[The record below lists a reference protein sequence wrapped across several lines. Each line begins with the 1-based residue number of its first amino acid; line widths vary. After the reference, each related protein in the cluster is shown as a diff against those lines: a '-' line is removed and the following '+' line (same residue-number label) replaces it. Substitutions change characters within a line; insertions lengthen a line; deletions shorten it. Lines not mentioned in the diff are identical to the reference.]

1 MLFDDKFTA
10 TSVDGDEIK
19 GEAKVSS
26 GNATGKLER
35 VPHSVTFKIA
45 VDVDENSEFIH
56 PQDGK
61 KYKVRIGD
69 I

>member
-1 MLFDDKFTA
+1 MTFNNKFTA
-10 TSVDGDEIK
+10 TSADGSEIE
-19 GEAKVSS
+19 GYAQVSPV
-26 GNATGKLER
+26 NADGKLER
-35 VPHSVTFKIA
+35 VPRSVTFKIN

-61 KYKVRIGD
+61 KYKVKFSD